1 MNLEFMLDMERKM
14 QMLISGVLTPADLV
28 AVRQAFD
35 KAQFVDGRE
44 TAGWAAKTV
53 KNNLQVRAGDPAL
66 DEVRQLVNK
75 RLVDNALFQ
84 LAARP
89 KHITPL
95 LFAEYRDTMTYG
107 THVDDALMQGIRTDI
122 SFTLFIDEPDT
133 YEGGELVIETSAGEN
148 PVKGPAGSLY
158 MYPSNTLHRVDAV
171 TSGTRRVAVGWAQS
185 QVRNYEQREIL
196 FDLDTARRTLFAASG
211 KTAEFDLMSK
221 SVANLLRMWMD

>member
-1 MNLEFMLDMERKM
+1 M
-14 QMLISGVLTPADLV
+14 QMLIGGILSSDDLTE
-28 AVRQAFD
+28 VRQAFE

-53 KNNLQVRAGDPAL
+53 KNNLQAKAGDPAL
-66 DEVRQLVNK
+66 DGVRTLVAE
-75 RLVDNALFQ
+75 RLRTNSLFQ
-84 LAARP
+84 LATRP
-89 KHITPL
+89 KHLTPI
-95 LFAEYRDTMTYG
+95 LFAQYRDTMTYG
-107 THVDDALMQGIRTDI
+107 THVDDALMQGIRTDV
-122 SFTLFIDEPDT
+122 SFTLFIDEPET

-158 MYPSNTLHRVDAV
+158 LYPSNTLHRVDAV

-196 FDLDTARRTLFAASG
+196 FDLDTARRALFASQA